1 MNRPARFVVLVTVT
15 SSLPCQSTCEKTRSF
30 QKPVIVSNSEILV
43 FRHPLFF
50 FSSVR
55 HPIPL
60 RPPGLEKNLLDH
72 TRLFLFG
79 TYIHDSYRSLAFPR
93 MCTSFS
99 CRINPCYCSHN
110 RSARTPVVH
119 FLDIFHTARGVYL
132 LYCLYSTLPAEPD
145 LLCRNRKPLESHCN
159 IQTQCA

>member
-30 QKPVIVSNSEILV
+30 QKPVIVSNSGILV
-43 FRHPLFF
+43 FRHPLVF

-60 RPPGLEKNLLDH
+60 RSPGLENFLLDH

-99 CRINPCYCSHN
+99 CRINPCYCSHS
-110 RSARTPVVH
+110 R
-119 FLDIFHTARGVYL
+119 
-132 LYCLYSTLPAEPD
+132 LYCLYCTLPAEPD

-159 IQTQCA
+159 IQTLSARDQRRRGFNRCL